1 MFGKILKC
9 FKEVEKAE
17 HNIQEII
24 MKPLFSDQ
32 EIEEMSAFEWIKRM
46 STKDFVWYGYHK
58 DKSVYA
64 IIKFND
70 GIYELYTA
78 AENTGEL
85 VLRNRYIDLEAA
97 QDATSR
103 MYKNELIRMNRMFR

>member
-1 MFGKILKC
+1 MFGKILQY

-24 MKPLFSDQ
+24 MKPLFSDE
-32 EIEEMSAFEWIKRM
+32 EIEEMSAFEWIKRV
-46 STKDFVWYGYHK
+46 STKDFIWYGYHK

-78 AENTGEL
+78 SESTGEL

-97 QDATSR
+97 QEATSR
-103 MYKNELIRMNRMFR
+103 LYKNELIRMNRMFR